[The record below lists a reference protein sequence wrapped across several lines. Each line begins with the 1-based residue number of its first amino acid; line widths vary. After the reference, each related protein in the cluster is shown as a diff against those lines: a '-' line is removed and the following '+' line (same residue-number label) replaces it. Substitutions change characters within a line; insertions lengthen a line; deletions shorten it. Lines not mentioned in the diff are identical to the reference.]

1 VPLYKQSAVQFSS
14 DSGFTWGAPRVVTGY
29 LQHTASIVKL
39 SDGTLVLPFSHQ
51 PTVTQRRASQGST
64 EGGVG
69 YAQRFIVSFDNGTS
83 WSNRI
88 FSLHTGE

>member
-1 VPLYKQSAVQFSS
+1 MPLYKQSAVQFSS

-39 SDGTLVLPFSHQ
+39 SDGTLVLTFSHQ
-51 PTVTQRRASQGST
+51 PPVTQQRP
-64 EGGVG
+64 GGIVG
-69 YAQRFIVSFDNGTS
+69 YGQRFIVSFDNGTS

-88 FSLHTGE
+88 FSLRRGE